1 MIKRHIDKC
10 RRTVT
15 KHALLRFAASA
26 AVLLIVTFT
35 TACARPPEGNSSS
48 AGDSQKLPFDRQ
60 PRRDGISPSQTWV
73 PSATKLPEGTTIVVR
88 LQSTLSSA
96 SSRPGDSFTA
106 TIDEPVEIE
115 GRTALARGVTATGR
129 VLESRNSSSNF
140 STGTFSNSGGSLE
153 PGYLRIVLEKLNIG
167 DRPILIETSSI
178 FAKGGPPR
186 EEPNSSGGSQS
197 PGAHED
203 IIFETGRRLNF
214 RLAQAVDLQDP
225 DLKVVTPQ
233 NPGTH

>member
-1 MIKRHIDKC
+1 MIKRHIDKH
-10 RRTVT
+10 RLEVT
-15 KHALLRFAASA
+15 NHKLLRFAASA

-60 PRRDGISPSQTWV
+60 PRRDGISPTQTWV

-96 SSRPGDSFTA
+96 SSRPGDTFTA

-115 GRTALARGVTATGR
+115 GHTALARGVTATGR
-129 VLESRNSSSNF
+129 VLESRNSSS
-140 STGTFSNSGGSLE
+140 STSSNSGSSRE

-167 DRPILIETSSI
+167 ERPILIETSSI
-178 FAKGGPPR
+178 FAKGGPR

-233 NPGTH
+233 NPGTR

>member
-1 MIKRHIDKC
+1 MIKGHIDKC

-15 KHALLRFAASA
+15 KHTLLRFAASA
-26 AVLLIVTFT
+26 AVLLTLAFI
-35 TACARPPEGNSSS
+35 TACAGPPEGNSSS

-96 SSRPGDSFTA
+96 SSRPGDTFTA

-115 GRTALARGVTATGR
+115 GHTALARGVTATGR
-129 VLESRNSSSNF
+129 VLESRNSSS
-140 STGTFSNSGGSLE
+140 GNSGSSLE

-167 DRPILIETSSI
+167 DRAILIETSSI
-178 FAKGGPPR
+178 FAKGGPR

-203 IIFETGRRLNF
+203 IIFEAGRRLNF

-233 NPGTH
+233 NSGTH

>member
-15 KHALLRFAASA
+15 KHKRLRFAASA
-26 AVLLIVTFT
+26 AVLLTLAFI

-48 AGDSQKLPFDRQ
+48 AGDNQKQPFDRQ
-60 PRRDGISPSQTWV
+60 PRRDGISPSQSWV

-88 LQSTLSSA
+88 LQSALSSA
-96 SSRPGDSFTA
+96 SSRPGDTFTA
-106 TIDEPVEIE
+106 IIDEPVEIE
-115 GRTALARGVTATGR
+115 GHTSLARGVAATGR
-129 VLESRNSSSNF
+129 VLESRVSSSN
-140 STGTFSNSGGSLE
+140 SGSSLE

-178 FAKGGPPR
+178 FAKGGPR
-186 EEPNSSGGSQS
+186 EEPNSSGGQ
-197 PGAHED
+197 PRGAPED
-203 IIFETGRRLNF
+203 IVFEAGRRLNF

-225 DLKVVTPQ
+225 DLKVVTPP
-233 NPGTH
+233 NSGTR

>member
-15 KHALLRFAASA
+15 KHTLLRFAASA

-35 TACARPPEGNSSS
+35 TACARPPAGNSSS

-60 PRRDGISPSQTWV
+60 PRRDGISPTQTWV

-96 SSRPGDSFTA
+96 SSRPGDTFTA

-115 GRTALARGVTATGR
+115 GHTALARGVTATGR
-129 VLESRNSSSNF
+129 VLESRNSSS
-140 STGTFSNSGGSLE
+140 GNSGSSLE

-167 DRPILIETSSI
+167 DRAILIETSSI
-178 FAKGGPPR
+178 FAKGGPR

-225 DLKVVTPQ
+225 DLKSVIPQ
-233 NPGTH
+233 NPGTR

>member
-10 RRTVT
+10 RRAVT
-15 KHALLRFAASA
+15 KHKLLRFAASA
-26 AVLLIVTFT
+26 AVLLTLTLT

-48 AGDSQKLPFDRQ
+48 AGNSQKLPFDRQ

-73 PSATKLPEGTTIVVR
+73 PSATKLPEGTTIVVH

-96 SSRPGDSFTA
+96 SSRPGDTFTA

-115 GRTALARGVTATGR
+115 GHTALARGVTATGR
-129 VLESRNSSSNF
+129 VLESRNSSSN
-140 STGTFSNSGGSLE
+140 SSSGNSGSSLE

-167 DRPILIETSSI
+167 DRAILIETSSI
-178 FAKGGPPR
+178 FAKGGPR

-225 DLKVVTPQ
+225 DLKSVIPQ
-233 NPGTH
+233 NSGTR

>member
-140 STGTFSNSGGSLE
+140 SSGNSGGSLE

-167 DRPILIETSSI
+167 GRAILIETSSI
-178 FAKGGPPR
+178 FAKGGPR

-214 RLAQAVDLQDP
+214 RLAQAVDLQGP
-225 DLKVVTPQ
+225 DLKSVIPQ
-233 NPGTH
+233 TPGTR

>member
-15 KHALLRFAASA
+15 KHTLLRFAASA
-26 AVLLIVTFT
+26 AVLLTLTFT

-96 SSRPGDSFTA
+96 SSRPGDTFIA
-106 TIDEPVEIE
+106 TIDEAVEIE
-115 GRTALARGVTATGR
+115 GHTALARGVTATGR
-129 VLESRNSSSNF
+129 VLESRNSSSSTF
-140 STGTFSNSGGSLE
+140 SSTFSNSGSSLE

-167 DRPILIETSSI
+167 ERAILIETSSI
-178 FAKGGPPR
+178 FAKGGPR
-186 EEPNSSGGSQS
+186 EEPNSAGGSQS

-225 DLKVVTPQ
+225 DLKSVIPQ
-233 NPGTH
+233 NSGTH

>member
-1 MIKRHIDKC
+1 MIKRHIDKY
-10 RRTVT
+10 RRAVT
-15 KHALLRFAASA
+15 KHKLLKFAASA
-26 AVLLIVTFT
+26 AVLLTLAFII
-35 TACARPPEGNSSS
+35 ACARPPEGNSSS
-48 AGDSQKLPFDRQ
+48 AGNSQKLPFDRQ

-88 LQSTLSSA
+88 LQSALSSA
-96 SSRPGDSFTA
+96 SSRPGDTFTA

-115 GRTALARGVTATGR
+115 GHTALARGVTATGR
-129 VLESRNSSSNF
+129 VLESRNSSS
-140 STGTFSNSGGSLE
+140 SNSGGSLE

-178 FAKGGPPR
+178 FAKGGPR

-225 DLKVVTPQ
+225 DLKSVIPQ
-233 NPGTH
+233 NSGTH

>member
-1 MIKRHIDKC
+1 MIKRHADKY
-10 RRTVT
+10 RHTVM
-15 KHALLRFAASA
+15 KHGRLRFAASA

-35 TACARPPEGNSSS
+35 IACARPPEGNSSS

-96 SSRPGDSFTA
+96 SSRPGDTFTA

-115 GRTALARGVTATGR
+115 GHTALARGVTATGR
-129 VLESRNSSSNF
+129 VLESRNSSSSTF
-140 STGTFSNSGGSLE
+140 SSTSSNSGGSLE

-167 DRPILIETSSI
+167 DRAILIETSSI
-178 FAKGGPPR
+178 FAKGGPR
-186 EEPNSSGGSQS
+186 EEPNSSGGQS

-233 NPGTH
+233 NSGTH

>member
-1 MIKRHIDKC
+1 MIKHHIDKC

-15 KHALLRFAASA
+15 KHTLLRFAASA

-35 TACARPPEGNSSS
+35 TSCGRPPEGNPSS

-96 SSRPGDSFTA
+96 SSRPGDTFTA

-115 GRTALARGVTATGR
+115 GHTALARGVTATGR
-129 VLESRNSSSNF
+129 VLESRNSSSN
-140 STGTFSNSGGSLE
+140 SGSSNSGGSLE
-153 PGYLRIVLEKLNIG
+153 PGYLRIVLEKLNMG
-167 DRPILIETSSI
+167 GRPILIEPSSI
-178 FAKGGPPR
+178 FAKGGPR

-197 PGAHED
+197 PSAHED

-225 DLKVVTPQ
+225 DLKSVIPQ
-233 NPGTH
+233 NPGTR

>member
-1 MIKRHIDKC
+1 MIKRHIDKY

-15 KHALLRFAASA
+15 KLTLLRFAASA
-26 AVLLIVTFT
+26 AVLLALAFIS
-35 TACARPPEGNSSS
+35 ACARPPEGNSSS

-88 LQSTLSSA
+88 LQSALSSA
-96 SSRPGDSFTA
+96 SSRPGDTFTA

-115 GRTALARGVTATGR
+115 GHTVLARGLTATGR
-129 VLESRNSSSNF
+129 VLESRNSSSSTF
-140 STGTFSNSGGSLE
+140 SSTPSSTSSNSGGSRE

-167 DRPILIETSSI
+167 ERAILIETSSI
-178 FAKGGPPR
+178 FAKGGPR

-197 PGAHED
+197 PSAHED

-225 DLKVVTPQ
+225 DLKSVIQ
-233 NPGTH
+233 

>member
-1 MIKRHIDKC
+1 MIKRHIDKY

-15 KHALLRFAASA
+15 KLKLLRFAAAS
-26 AVLLIVTFT
+26 VLLIVIFITD
-35 TACARPPEGNSSS
+35 CARPPEGNSSS

-73 PSATKLPEGTTIVVR
+73 PSAIKLPEGTTIVVR

-96 SSRPGDSFTA
+96 SSRPGDTFTA

-115 GRTALARGVTATGR
+115 GHTALARGVTATGR
-129 VLESRNSSSNF
+129 VLESRNSSSN
-140 STGTFSNSGGSLE
+140 SGGSFE

-167 DRPILIETSSI
+167 ERAILIETSSI
-178 FAKGGPPR
+178 FAKGGPR

-197 PGAHED
+197 PGAHEE
-203 IIFETGRRLNF
+203 IVFEAGRRLNF
-214 RLAQAVDLQDP
+214 RLAQAVDLQNS
-225 DLKVVTPQ
+225 DLKRSTPQ
-233 NPGTH
+233 NPGTR

>member
-15 KHALLRFAASA
+15 KHKLWQFAASA
-26 AVLLIVTFT
+26 AVLLALAFI
-35 TACARPPEGNSSS
+35 TACVRPPEGNSSS

-73 PSATKLPEGTTIVVR
+73 PSATRLPEGTTIVVR
-88 LQSTLSSA
+88 LQSALSSA
-96 SSRPGDSFTA
+96 SSRPGDTLIA

-115 GRTALARGVTATGR
+115 GHTVLARGVTATGR
-129 VLESRNSSSNF
+129 VLESRNSS
-140 STGTFSNSGGSLE
+140 SNSGGSLE

-178 FAKGGPPR
+178 FAKGGPR
-186 EEPNSSGGSQS
+186 EEPNSSGGQS
-197 PGAHED
+197 RGAPED
-203 IIFETGRRLNF
+203 IIFEAGRRLNF
-214 RLAQAVDLQDP
+214 RLAQTVDLQDS

-233 NPGTH
+233 NSGTH

>member
-15 KHALLRFAASA
+15 KHTLLRFAASA
-26 AVLLIVTFT
+26 AVLLTLILT

-96 SSRPGDSFTA
+96 SSRPGDTFTA

-115 GRTALARGVTATGR
+115 GHTALARGVTATGR
-129 VLESRNSSSNF
+129 VLESRNSSSN
-140 STGTFSNSGGSLE
+140 SSSGNSGSSLE

-167 DRPILIETSSI
+167 DRAILIETSSI
-178 FAKGGPPR
+178 FAKGGPR

-225 DLKVVTPQ
+225 DLKSVIPQ
-233 NPGTH
+233 NSGTR